1 MLWRLKALF
10 GARLLQLI
18 NPVASVQF
26 PAQTAVQPH
35 SAVELP
41 FQSTASID
49 ESQMLTP
56 PQSTNGSTS
65 SMEEEDLDE
74 NLLYIGSPKVG
85 ILRRG
90 RYIKGKKIG
99 KGPLIEVVR
108 CMIHGNAAVTGVK
121 HVHDAAALGL
131 TGRQCEERADT
142 GLHRAARHICTS

>member
-1 MLWRLKALF
+1 MLWRLEDLF
-10 GARLLQLI
+10 DARLLQLKK
-18 NPVASVQF
+18 PMATLQSS
-26 PAQTAVQPH
+26 AEAAVQPH

-49 ESQMLTP
+49 ESQMLSP
-56 PQSTNGSTS
+56 PQSANGSTS
-65 SMEEEDLDE
+65 SMEEDDLDE

-108 CMIHGNAAVTGVK
+108 LMYSNAAVTDV
-121 HVHDAAALGL
+121 
-131 TGRQCEERADT
+131 QE
-142 GLHRAARHICTS
+142 CT